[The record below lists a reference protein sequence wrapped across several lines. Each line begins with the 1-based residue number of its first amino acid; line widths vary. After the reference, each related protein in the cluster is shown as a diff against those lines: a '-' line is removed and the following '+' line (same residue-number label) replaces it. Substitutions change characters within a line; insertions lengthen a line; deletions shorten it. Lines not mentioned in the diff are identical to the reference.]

1 MKKIIVTGGAG
12 YIGSHTVVEL
22 YKSGFTPII
31 IDNLCNSSIK
41 NIEGI
46 SKVLRQEIKWHNV
59 DCTNQKSIDLVFEKE
74 KNIEGVIHFAAYK
87 SVENSVREP
96 QKYHENNIGS
106 LEVILESMRKNN
118 VKNIIFSSSCTVY
131 GSPDILP
138 VTEDAPFKKAESP
151 YGETKQLC
159 EKLLEKDSCNSISL
173 RYFNPI
179 GSHSSSLIGDCST
192 DKPTNL
198 VPILTEVAIG
208 KRKQITVFG
217 YDYNTP
223 DGSCIRD
230 YIHVVDLA
238 NSHVK
243 ALNYLIENSG
253 KHAFN
258 VGTGIGISVL
268 EAIQSFE
275 QANNLKINYK
285 VGERRDGDI
294 EQIFSDGTQIKEKL
308 NWEANQTLK
317 QAMIDAW
324 NWEKTK

>member
-12 YIGSHTVVEL
+12 YIGSHSVVEL
-22 YKSGFTPII
+22 YNSGFTPII

-46 SKVLRQEIKWHNV
+46 SKILGGKIKWYNV

-74 KNIEGVIHFAAYK
+74 KNIQGVIHFAAYK
-87 SVENSVREP
+87 SVEDSVREP

-106 LEVILESMRKNN
+106 LAVILESMRKNN

-159 EKLLEKDSCNSISL
+159 EKLLEKDSCNSVSL

-179 GSHSSSLIGDCST
+179 GSHSSSLIGDCSA
-192 DKPTNL
+192 DKPANL

-208 KRKQITVFG
+208 KREQITVFG

-258 VGTGIGISVL
+258 VGAGIGISVL

-294 EQIFSDGTQIKEKL
+294 EQIFSDGTQVKEKL
-308 NWEANQTLK
+308 NWEAKQTLK

-324 NWEKTK
+324 NWEKNK

>member
-22 YKSGFTPII
+22 YNSGFTPII

-46 SKVLRQEIKWHNV
+46 SKILGGKIKWYNV

-74 KNIEGVIHFAAYK
+74 KNIQGVIHFAAYK
-87 SVENSVREP
+87 SVEDSVREP

-106 LEVILESMRKNN
+106 LAVILESMRKNN

-159 EKLLEKDSCNSISL
+159 EKLLEKDSCNSVSL

-179 GSHSSSLIGDCST
+179 GSHSSSLIGDCSA
-192 DKPTNL
+192 DKPANL

-208 KRKQITVFG
+208 KREQITVFG

-258 VGTGIGISVL
+258 VGAGIGISVL

-294 EQIFSDGTQIKEKL
+294 EQIFSDGTQVKEKL
-308 NWEANQTLK
+308 NWEAKQTLK

-324 NWEKTK
+324 NWEKNK